1 MNKMMGENQM
11 NGDEKKKRRFF
22 FRHGRRKRLEYIA
35 LLPSLVTL
43 INGVC
48 GFAAIGLAAK
58 GPDHFAMAGVMIYI
72 AMVAD
77 MLDGR
82 LARMS
87 HSTSSFGG
95 QLDSLC
101 DMLSFGAA
109 PAFLSFKL
117 LMGSLPIIL
126 SPSTELLGD
135 FVERL
140 IWLASAVYLC
150 CAAVRLARFNVEN
163 TDDETSHMS
172 FSGLPSPAAASVV
185 ASMVILY
192 QHLTGDS
199 AKSTLLFTAGR
210 WIIIHALPFVM
221 LWLAGLM
228 VSRIRYPHVVNQYL
242 RGKRPTTHLM
252 WALVLGGMIWL
263 CKLQMTM
270 VVVSVGF
277 AASGFV
283 KWLWYHTLFGRLLG
297 HKPAMTAAGV
307 HTAHP
312 ESHL

>member
-1 MNKMMGENQM
+1 M
-11 NGDEKKKRRFF
+11 NGNETFKMRRFF
-22 FRHGRRKRLEYIA
+22 FRRVRRRRLQYIT

-58 GPDHFAMAGVMIYI
+58 GSERFTTAAYMIFA

-101 DMLSFGAA
+101 DVISFGVA
-109 PAFLSFKL
+109 PAFLSLKL
-117 LMGSLPIIL
+117 LMNSMPFIL
-126 SPSTELLGD
+126 LPSTALLGD

-140 IWLASAVYLC
+140 IWLSAAVYMC
-150 CAAVRLARFNVEN
+150 CAVVRLARFNVEN
-163 TDDETSHMS
+163 VEDETAHMS
-172 FSGLPSPAAASVV
+172 FSGLPTPAAAGML
-185 ASMVILY
+185 ASMVLLY
-192 QHLTGDS
+192 RHLVKDPAAPTM
-199 AKSTLLFTAGR
+199 LFAFGR
-210 WIIIHALPFVM
+210 FVVIYTMPFVT

-242 RGKRPTTHLM
+242 RGRKPLTHLI
-252 WALVLGGMIWL
+252 WTALLVGMVGL
-263 CKLQMTM
+263 CGLEMAT
-270 VVVSVGF
+270 VIIFGGF

-283 KWLWYHTLFGRLLG
+283 KWLWYHTPLGRMLG
-297 HKPAMTAAGV
+297 HKVLIHATAGSHAGGV
-307 HTAHP
+307 EQQAK
-312 ESHL
+312 

>member
-1 MNKMMGENQM
+1 MNDN
-11 NGDEKKKRRFF
+11 EKKKRRFF
-22 FRHGRRKRLEYIA
+22 FRRAKRRRLQYIT

-58 GPDHFAMAGVMIYI
+58 GPDYFAAAGYMIFV
-72 AMVAD
+72 AMIAD

-82 LARMS
+82 LARMG

-101 DMLSFGAA
+101 DIISFGAA
-109 PAFLSFKL
+109 PAFLSLKL
-117 LMGSLPIIL
+117 LMSSLPIIL
-126 SPSTELLGD
+126 SPSIDLLGD

-163 TDDETSHMS
+163 VEDETAHMS
-172 FSGLPSPAAASVV
+172 FSGLPTPAAAGVL

-192 QHLTGDS
+192 QHITQDS
-199 AKSTLLFTAGR
+199 AKETALFVAGR
-210 WIIIHALPFVM
+210 WIIIHILAFVTIALAV
-221 LWLAGLM
+221 LM

-242 RGKRPTTHLM
+242 RGKKPITHLIG
-252 WALVLGGMIWL
+252 AVVLLGMIYL
-263 CKLQMTM
+263 CSLQMAM
-270 VVVSVGF
+270 VIIFGGF

-283 KWLWYHTLFGRLLG
+283 KWLWFHTPLGKALG
-297 HKPAMTAAGV
+297 HKIPVQSPPGAQTADAEQFLNG
-307 HTAHP
+307 P
-312 ESHL
+312 FQP

>member
-1 MNKMMGENQM
+1 M
-11 NGDEKKKRRFF
+11 NGNDISKKRRFF
-22 FRHGRRKRLEYIA
+22 FRRVRRRRLQYIT

-58 GPDHFAMAGVMIYI
+58 GPEYFTAAAYIIFA

-101 DMLSFGAA
+101 DVISFGAA
-109 PAFLSFKL
+109 PAFLSLKL
-117 LMGSLPIIL
+117 LTNSMPIIL
-126 SPSTELLGD
+126 SPSTALLGD

-140 IWLASAVYLC
+140 IWLSAAVYLC

-163 TDDETSHMS
+163 VEDETSHMS
-172 FSGLPSPAAASVV
+172 FSGLPTPAAAGML
-185 ASMVILY
+185 ASMVLLY
-192 QHLTGDS
+192 RYLVRDP
-199 AKSTLLFTAGR
+199 AASTALFAFGR
-210 WIIIHALPFVM
+210 FAVIYTMPFVT

-242 RGKRPTTHLM
+242 RGRKPIIHLV
-252 WALVLGGMIWL
+252 WTAALMGVIFL
-263 CKLQMTM
+263 CGLQMAT
-270 VVVSVGF
+270 VIIFGGF

-283 KWLWYHTLFGRLLG
+283 KWLWYHTPLGRMLG
-297 HKPAMTAAGV
+297 HKIPVHSAAG
-307 HTAHP
+307 
-312 ESHL
+312 SHVGGVEQKTR